1 MIPEELR
8 TLYDA
13 MLAANVAYKRADP
26 DVVHIAHA
34 EFKAVRF
41 RYNVACG
48 EYVAKLLESGNE

>member
-13 MLAANVAYKRADP
+13 MLAANAAYKRADP

-34 EFKAVRF
+34 EFKAARF

-48 EYVAKLLESGNE
+48 EYVAKLLENGK